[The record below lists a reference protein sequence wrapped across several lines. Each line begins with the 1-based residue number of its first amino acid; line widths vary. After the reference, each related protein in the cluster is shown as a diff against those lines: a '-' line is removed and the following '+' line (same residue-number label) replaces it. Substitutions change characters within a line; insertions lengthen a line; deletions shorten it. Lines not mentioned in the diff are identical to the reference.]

1 MSLSATTLSKLVP
14 GRPGSGKEFLEVATV
29 TQVVWDLFEDILHPR
44 TRFNAGILA
53 GSYQRVH
60 YRCAICGG
68 IIAAEEPV
76 FSSLCWQYH
85 YVGIV
90 RYIIV
95 YQCVGLRGR
104 IPMLAVDM
112 NAHLIYR
119 ILINWSTGSHISI
132 FIRINVLINMELCK
146 LFLAYF
152 Q

>member
-1 MSLSATTLSKLVP
+1 MPAFLQVP
-14 GRPGSGKEFLEVATV
+14 IREYT
-29 TQVVWDLFEDILHPR
+29 
-44 TRFNAGILA
+44 
-53 GSYQRVH
+53 
-60 YRCAICGG
+60 
-68 IIAAEEPV
+68 IAARYAEA
-76 FSSLCWQYH
+76 SLPQKSQFFLP

-132 FIRINVLINMELCK
+132 FIRLNVLINMELCK
-146 LFLAYF
+146 LFLTYF